1 MRGSIDN
8 EGVGEQEWGILE
20 FSQRKSRDQAEKCK
34 GAWSPRNLSVQLDL
48 YVNNRVKSIK

>member
-20 FSQRKSRDQAEKCK
+20 FSQKKSRDQAEKCK

-48 YVNNRVKSIK
+48 HVNNRVKSIK